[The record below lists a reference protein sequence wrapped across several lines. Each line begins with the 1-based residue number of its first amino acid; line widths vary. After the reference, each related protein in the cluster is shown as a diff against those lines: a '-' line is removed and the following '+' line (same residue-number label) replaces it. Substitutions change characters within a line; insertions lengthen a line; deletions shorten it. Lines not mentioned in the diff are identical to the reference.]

1 MFVLLLLYVCSCTM
15 LSPIYGGFVQ
25 KGLEANKM
33 WEKRILCPKISVG
46 SFTRIFFQLAYCLTP
61 VLHVLNY
68 RQQDRKLTLK
78 HLIFPSLFKL
88 KNYQCAMLD

>member
-1 MFVLLLLYVCSCTM
+1 MFVLLLLYVCTM

-46 SFTRIFFQLAYCLTP
+46 SFTRIFFQLAYCL
-61 VLHVLNY
+61 
-68 RQQDRKLTLK
+68 
-78 HLIFPSLFKL
+78 SLSPT
-88 KNYQCAMLD
+88 CP